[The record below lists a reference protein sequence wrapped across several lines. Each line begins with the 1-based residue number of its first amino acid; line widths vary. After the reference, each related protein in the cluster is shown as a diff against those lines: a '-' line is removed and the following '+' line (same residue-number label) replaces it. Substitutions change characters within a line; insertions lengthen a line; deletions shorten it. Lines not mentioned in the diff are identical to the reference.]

1 MFQSNGSDEKLEIGC
16 IVKQQKNIIR
26 DREFEEEEKNV
37 EKEEMGKEAQRSWE
51 WKFTSRSSNGY
62 GVCVCVYAIL
72 WLTNMQCHIVIW
84 AITNVYL
91 SNRKK

>member
-37 EKEEMGKEAQRSWE
+37 EKEEMGKEAQRS
-51 WKFTSRSSNGY
+51 
-62 GVCVCVYAIL
+62 
-72 WLTNMQCHIVIW
+72 
-84 AITNVYL
+84 
-91 SNRKK
+91 